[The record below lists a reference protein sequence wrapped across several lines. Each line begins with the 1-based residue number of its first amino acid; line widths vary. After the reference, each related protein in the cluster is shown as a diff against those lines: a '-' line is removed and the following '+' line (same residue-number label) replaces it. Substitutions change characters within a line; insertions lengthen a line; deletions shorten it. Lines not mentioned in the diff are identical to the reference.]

1 MTIANNLVAKL
12 SVAFVTVAMFFTM
25 VAPAQAQTAEELQQ
39 MINDLLA
46 QIASLQGEVGGSSAA
61 GVCPYTWTRTLNTG
75 ATGAD
80 VMKLQQ
86 FLNADADTR
95 VAVTGAGS
103 AGMETQYYGP
113 ATGAAVAKFQA
124 KYRTDILS
132 PLGLVNPTTFFGNST
147 MAKANALCAS
157 APTTPTTP
165 GTSTGALDGGEASL
179 EDLQGSDGDDTN
191 LEEGQ
196 EDAPV
201 ADFEFDVEDGDVEVN
216 RIDVV
221 FDGSGNGPTGEEDP
235 WKVFETVSIW
245 VDGEMIAEEDADAK
259 SDWMDDSPRDDLHT
273 MRFTA
278 LDWVVREG
286 ETAEFT
292 VAVTVAN
299 SVDAAGTAADW
310 EIFIAEDGIRAVDG
324 LGIQNYLGEEDDTSP
339 TEAVDFDIDEE
350 GAEDE
355 LIVKSSSEDPSATTL
370 QVEDDKK
377 SDWLTVFAFDL
388 DTDDSVSDIT
398 LDSLQV
404 DVDATENG
412 TAATST
418 EWLIND
424 ARLVVDGE
432 TYDDVAITH
441 GTTGEFVF
449 DLDDD
454 LVIDAGDRVTVEFQ
468 VEFKALTAA
477 FEGATVEATTDGA
490 DIDAEGA
497 DGITATGSSTGDE
510 HTLRTGGISVE
521 IDSKTSDVSVVEGA
535 TNDYATFTIDFEV
548 TAFEQDVYIPTDVA
562 TATTWEVQ
570 NQSGTDLSGTGT
582 STPILD
588 STADVDG
595 DYFVVNEGQTET
607 FTLEVTYLPGV
618 ANQAARLQLLTVE
631 YAADDVDPTDTWNAT
646 PLSDYRTPTKT
657 IVN

>member
-46 QIASLQGEVGGSSAA
+46 QIASLQGQVGTGGSAA

-165 GTSTGALDGGEASL
+165 GGSTTELKGGEASL
-179 EDLQGSDGDDTN
+179 EGLEARDGDDTD

-201 ADFEFDVEDGDVEVN
+201 ADFEFDVEDGDVEIN

-221 FDGSGNGPTGEEDP
+221 FDGSASTETDA
-235 WKVFETVSIW
+235 WKIFETVSIW

-259 SDWMDDSPRDDLHT
+259 SDWMDDKPTDDEHT
-273 MRFTA
+273 MRFSG

-299 SVDAAGTAADW
+299 SVKNTPETWTVYIDT
-310 EIFIAEDGIRAVDG
+310 DGIRAVDG
-324 LGIQNYLGEEDDTSP
+324 AGIQNYIGDASET
-339 TEAVDFDIDEE
+339 VDFEINEE
-350 GAEDE
+350 GEDDE
-355 LIVKSSSEDPSATTL
+355 LIVKASSNDPKASTL
-370 QVEDDKK
+370 QVEDNKK
-377 SDWLTVFAFDL
+377 SGWMNIFTFRL
-388 DTDDSVSDIT
+388 DTDDSVNDIT
-398 LDSLQV
+398 V
-404 DVDATENG
+404 DKIPVTITVANDTFGDIVNDLRLVIDGDEYDDWSYATG
-412 TAATST
+412 TAASNT
-418 EWLIND
+418 
-424 ARLVVDGE
+424 VV
-432 TYDDVAITH
+432 VL
-441 GTTGEFVF
+441 F
-449 DLDDD
+449 DLDDE
-454 LVIDAGDRVTVEFQ
+454 LVIDAGDEVEAELE
-468 VEFKALTAA
+468 VEFKALAV
-477 FEGATVEATTDGA
+477 EGSTISAQVTGNNA
-490 DIDAEGA
+490 DNIDAEGA
-497 DGITATGSSTGDE
+497 DTLDATQLSGAASGKT
-510 HTLRTGGISVE
+510 HTLRTSGIQVDLE
-521 IDSKTSDVSVVEGA
+521 SKSAVVTAVDGA
-535 TNDYATFTIDFEV
+535 TNDYATFRIEFDV
-548 TAFEQDVYIPTDVA
+548 TAFEQDVYISTNVA

-570 NQSGTDLSGTGT
+570 DSSGADLAGTGT
-582 STPILD
+582 STPTFD

-595 DYFVVNEGQTET
+595 DYFVVDQGQTET

-631 YAADDVDPTDTWNAT
+631 FAATGVDPTSTWDAE
-646 PLSDYRTPTKT
+646 PLSTYRTATKA